1 MSMLDRTLFGELRS
15 ISTCPTNVLSCRQQL
30 SKEAS
35 TRALP
40 PHSVPLTL
48 GVRRNAA
55 RWTPKILAMD
65 KRSAE
70 LKSIGVCTRH
80 WKKTFTH
87 LSSHIRLKYHPAS
100 NTADRTRAVPDNI
113 CLHSPVSVSQILAV
127 PSSEVVSTKDPSVE
141 KAAEHTHN
149 SNAQIMSAC
158 ILQWRWSKSWRCD
171 QQKR

>member
-70 LKSIGVCTRH
+70 LKSIGVCSRNRYFAEGGSSSCRLASVGAARSVLQRFVSAGEVTKRSPRE
-80 WKKTFTH
+80 WDLFSEDTGWTF
-87 LSSHIRLKYHPAS
+87 LLRVL
-100 NTADRTRAVPDNI
+100 NF
-113 CLHSPVSVSQILAV
+113 
-127 PSSEVVSTKDPSVE
+127 
-141 KAAEHTHN
+141 
-149 SNAQIMSAC
+149 
-158 ILQWRWSKSWRCD
+158 
-171 QQKR
+171 

>member
-70 LKSIGVCTRH
+70 LKSIGVCSRH

-87 LSSHIRLKYHPAS
+87 LSSHICAEAHWHVGKAS
-100 NTADRTRAVPDNI
+100 VS
-113 CLHSPVSVSQILAV
+113 LPVS
-127 PSSEVVSTKDPSVE
+127 PSV
-141 KAAEHTHN
+141 
-149 SNAQIMSAC
+149 C
-158 ILQWRWSKSWRCD
+158 LPW
-171 QQKR
+171 